1 VSQPAALDH
10 SPLVAIAMPRFHCS
24 VILTALIWISLHARL
39 PAAEAA
45 RNGLDQRLLADA
57 RDGVL
62 HEHDFVSACLIAGGV
77 TEEHELA
84 GQRAAV
90 SAAIA
95 RAYQRTPEAASV
107 EGRAAAVLEQ
117 LHDKVLTGR
126 YDKHATDLPQTLT
139 TGNYNC
145 LSALVMYVELC
156 NRADVP
162 LEIWSQPGHVYC
174 VLADRN
180 LRVEP
185 GSGQWPA
192 APQDI
197 HHDLPARRITPV
209 QLVGKFY
216 YNRGVE
222 LLEQRAFEPGVEALR
237 IACQLDPHDADA
249 RTNLLAGLNN
259 WALALV
265 AQDQPAAAAALIARG
280 LAIDPAF
287 APLVANE
294 RYVAELA
301 RVRAHSP

>member
-1 VSQPAALDH
+1 VP
-10 SPLVAIAMPRFHCS
+10 
-24 VILTALIWISLHARL
+24 
-39 PAAEAA
+39 E
-45 RNGLDQRLLADA
+45 G
-57 RDGVL
+57 
-62 HEHDFVSACLIAGGV
+62 
-77 TEEHELA
+77 
-84 GQRAAV
+84 AAV
-90 SAAIA
+90 
-95 RAYQRTPEAASV
+95 E
-107 EGRAAAVLEQ
+107 ERAAAVLEQ

-126 YDKHATDLPQTLT
+126 YDKQATDLPRTLT
-139 TGNYNC
+139 TGDYNC

-174 VLADRN
+174 VLAGWN
-180 LRVEP
+180 LRIEP
-185 GSGQWPA
+185 ASGQWRA

-197 HHDLPARRITPV
+197 QHDLPARRITPV
-209 QLVGKFY
+209 QLVGKIY

-222 LLEQRAFEPGVEALR
+222 LLQRRAFEAGVEALR
-237 IACQLDPHDADA
+237 MACQLDPHDADA

-287 APLVANE
+287 APLVANA

-301 RVRAHSP
+301 RVRVPLP